1 MTSKMGR
8 PIKQEQPRNK
18 RLGIKLTESEYE
30 QLNKCAE
37 LLNVPRTDAIMLG
50 IKKLLEEIT

>member
-30 QLNKCAE
+30 QLNQCAE
-37 LLNVPRTDAIMLG
+37 RFNIPRTDVIMLG
-50 IKKLLEEIT
+50 IKKLLEETT